1 MRRVTSV
8 KVTRS
13 GNSKM
18 LPVPAA
24 LATEIGAEIGDSFV
38 VERVGDD
45 IVYHPSRSHA
55 RLSGEG
61 QSQIGVVP
69 AGRAMQLPG
78 RSVIPALDSW
88 DF

>member
-1 MRRVTSV
+1 MATTTPV
-8 KVTRS
+8 KVTRA

-24 LATEIGAEIGDSFV
+24 LATEIGAELGDSYV

-45 IVYHPSRSHA
+45 IVYHRSHPHA
-55 RLSGEG
+55 RLTGEG
-61 QSQIGVVP
+61 HSQVGVVP

-78 RSVIPALDSW
+78 QSAIPALDSW

>member
-1 MRRVTSV
+1 MTTATSV

-24 LATEIGAEIGDSFV
+24 LATEIGAELGDSFV

-45 IVYHPSRSHA
+45 IVYHPAHSHA
-55 RLSGEG
+55 RLTGEG
-61 QSQIGVVP
+61 HSQIGVVP
-69 AGRAMQLPG
+69 AGRAMRLPS
-78 RSVIPALDSW
+78 RSAIPALDSW